1 MNTSPVRAASFVG
14 PSSASHGGLPM
25 FPTAFHQESPMHI
38 LVTADLHLDLWQRT
52 GRDPIAALAPLLGAV
67 DALIVAGDLTNN
79 PLRRWPDALARLSR
93 LIEPAKVHILPG
105 NHDYYHFRL
114 DGDDRLRKL
123 VEDVGMI
130 WAQKAEAVIG
140 GVRFLCATLWTDFRL
155 TGDETAA
162 QNAAWLAMNDYRLIA
177 HNTRGDMLLPRHTA
191 EIHADHLAWLTDR
204 IARPHPGRTVIVTHH
219 GPSPCATG
227 PIDRLT
233 PSFSSDLDSWIL
245 RHEPDLWLFGH
256 THRHRA
262 GRVGRTRIMNISLGY
277 PDEAPEGHETDIL
290 LRGLI
295 DTDAPGLLAGGAP

>member
-1 MNTSPVRAASFVG
+1 MNTSPVRAASFVV
-14 PSSASHGGLPM
+14 PSSASHSRPSM

-52 GRDPIAALAPLLGAV
+52 RRDPFAALASLLGGV

-79 PLRRWPDALARLSR
+79 PQRHWPDALARLAR
-93 LIEPAKVHILPG
+93 LIDPAKVFIFPG
-105 NHDYYHFRL
+105 NHDYYHFHL
-114 DGDDRLRKL
+114 DGDDRLRAM
-123 VEDVGMI
+123 VEDAGMT
-130 WAQKAEAVIG
+130 WAQKTEAVIG

-155 TGDETAA
+155 TGDATAA
-162 QNAAWLAMNDYRLIA
+162 QNNARQAMNDYRLILRNA
-177 HNTRGDMLLPRHTA
+177 RSDMLQPRHTA
-191 EIHADHLAWLTDR
+191 DVHADHLAWLTDR

-227 PIDRLT
+227 SIDRLT
-233 PSFSSDLDSWIL
+233 PAFSSDLDGWIL
-245 RHEPDLWLFGH
+245 QHEPDLWLFGH

-262 GRVGRTRIMNISLGY
+262 GQVGSTRIINISLGY